1 MYKNVSFKHIL
12 PLNSNED
19 VSLAMRIF
27 HSRHS
32 KNVNFNVSSVSKT
45 NDLYINSNSRGTSL
59 EDVAVFLRDLFS
71 EVEIPETISFGF
83 VNQNPSSEE
92 SGIAIFKPKVKG
104 YHVVTARQLVEQHL
118 NQDAFDKN
126 LIELN

>member
-1 MYKNVSFKHIL
+1 
-12 PLNSNED
+12 
-19 VSLAMRIF
+19 MRIF